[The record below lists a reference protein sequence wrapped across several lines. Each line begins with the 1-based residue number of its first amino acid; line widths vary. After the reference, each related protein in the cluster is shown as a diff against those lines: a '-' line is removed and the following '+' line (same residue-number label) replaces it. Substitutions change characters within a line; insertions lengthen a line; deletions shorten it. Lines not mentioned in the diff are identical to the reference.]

1 MRLLVYADPHWSTYS
16 SILREKGKVYSR
28 RLENLIESINFVEEQ
43 ATMLSVDSVI
53 CLGDFFDKSELN
65 SQEITALQ
73 EIKWANC
80 NHLFLTGNH
89 EIGVNT
95 GFFSS
100 TKIFNLCPNV
110 TVIDKPECYM
120 TENCQLCFL
129 PYTQEYKPL
138 KEYFGEKNTARII
151 FSHND
156 IKGIQMGKFVSQTG
170 FDLEDIQY
178 QSNYFING
186 HLHNFSQHCSLINLG
201 NITGQNF
208 GEDGFRYP
216 HRAMIIDTNTLVY
229 TYINNPYAINFYK
242 IEDINL
248 INKVINAVITVK
260 CKENDLVR
268 CKDLIRA
275 NNHNIITSRITVEYD
290 HNNSVNS
297 NSEELSIDH
306 FAEFKKYMLE
316 KYGQD
321 EILIE
326 ELEEISK

>member
-1 MRLLVYADPHWSTYS
+1 MKLLVYADPHWSTYS
-16 SILREKGKVYSR
+16 SILRGNEEVYSQ
-28 RLENLIESINFVEEQ
+28 RLENLIESINFIERQ
-43 ATMLSVDSVI
+43 ATILGVDSVI

-100 TKIFNLCPNV
+100 AKVFGLGNNV
-110 TVIDKPECYM
+110 TVIDKPECYV

-129 PYTQEYKPL
+129 PYTQEYKSL
-138 KEYFGEKNTARII
+138 KEYFGEKTGTRII

-156 IKGIQMGKFVSQTG
+156 IKGIQMGKFISQTG
-170 FDLEDIQY
+170 FDLEDCQN
-178 QSNYFING
+178 QSDYFING
-186 HLHNFSQHCSLINLG
+186 HLHNHSIYDNVINLG
-201 NITGQNF
+201 NLTGQNF
-208 GEDGFRYP
+208 GEDGFKYP
-216 HRAMIIDTNTLVY
+216 HRAMLIDTAY
-229 TYINNPYAINFYK
+229 WQFTYIANPYAINFYK

-260 CKENDLVR
+260 CKEKDLDN
-268 CKDLIRA
+268 CKDLIQA
-275 NNHNIITSRITVEYD
+275 NKHNIIASRIVVEYD
-290 HNNSVNS
+290 HTKSVDID
-297 NSEELSIDH
+297 SEELSIDH

-316 KYGQD
+316 KYGPD